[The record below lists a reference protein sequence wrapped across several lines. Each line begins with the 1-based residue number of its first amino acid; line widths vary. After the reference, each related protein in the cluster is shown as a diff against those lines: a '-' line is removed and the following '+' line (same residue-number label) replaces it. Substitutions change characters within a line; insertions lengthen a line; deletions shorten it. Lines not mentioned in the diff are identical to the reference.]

1 MITLPQTSYRPSLSG
16 LESINHCRM
25 PASASPSIMM
35 ETPCDENVLI
45 ACRVRPLAEAEKQR
59 KDQDVVNVP
68 DEGAAV
74 WVCYFIHK
82 RILG

>member
-1 MITLPQTSYRPSLSG
+1 
-16 LESINHCRM
+16 M